1 MSCGHRHQ
9 VEIVLWGI
17 CGECVLV
24 PTAAR
29 SGPGTPCAACGV
41 PTPGARAGVGSG
53 LGNVGL
59 L

>member
-1 MSCGHRHQ
+1 MLR
-9 VEIVLWGI
+9 GI

-41 PTPGARAGVGSG
+41 PAPGARAGVGSG